1 MGRRAVLFDLG
12 GVLFGPGLQHFLGS
26 CERDCAL
33 PRYGP
38 TRPGPAR
45 RPLSARASARRRSA
59 GDT

>member
-1 MGRRAVLFDLG
+1 MGESGPRVRVPEAAAEKVMARRAVLFDLG

-38 TRPGPAR
+38 ARPGPA
-45 RPLSARASARRRSA
+45 
-59 GDT
+59 